1 MSTAQLTTVTDETRQ
16 EAIWFAWWRYLAA
29 RGEEPFPAVKLC
41 PCGFAEE
48 VCRCVA
54 DDPGKIAY
62 RKEATV

>member
-1 MSTAQLTTVTDETRQ
+1 MTATTTTTDQQT
-16 EAIWFAWWRYLAA
+16 AIWLRFWKYLAA